1 MGRQM
6 ESRKPWDPLGGRSV
20 AKRVCLN
27 CFCITVIA
35 LFTGCAGKAPI
46 GRPDQEVKKTET
58 FARESFLKLENQSS
72 FKFRLKFERKG
83 GLVDVE
89 GSFEG
94 SYLFPHMS
102 SINGYWSFAGNKE
115 ELTVIM
121 SGDQQFRFDSEAR
134 TWVEEA
140 ASKEINPLLQLER
153 TVALGNFEYIGKDR
167 IGGRQARRFSF
178 EPNLAFLDPRMEKD
192 LEGWVWVNDKTG
204 LPVKVR
210 IDSKDKKI
218 FWNMSLFDFNSP
230 LSIEVPVR
238 HVYEATFVAREGKN
252 AGMTLTGSL
261 LGARLSWIGL
271 KDVRVESRTSQKLKI
286 GFESFGDRTEIIRLV
301 SRPGSLSVRLA
312 RWPEGPVY
320 KLSDE
325 VVKNTY
331 GQDADLGFERGNMTK
346 PLVLLDVLL
355 ANDDLKGASFEYDE
369 FSRPVVDVE
378 ITTEAA
384 ERLEEA
390 TEGHVGNPMAFLVD
404 GKVVSA
410 PVVRIASCG
419 NLVRIGGL
427 SSIKEAKSIW
437 GMLATGPL
445 PVDLALKS
453 IVERGQKTSIR

>member
-1 MGRQM
+1 VGR
-6 ESRKPWDPLGGRSV
+6 
-20 AKRVCLN
+20 RVCLN
-27 CFCITVIA
+27 CFCLIVIV
-35 LFTGCAGKAPI
+35 LLVGCARRGPI
-46 GRPDQEVKKTET
+46 SRPDQELKKTEA
-58 FARESFLKLENQSS
+58 FALESLLKLENQSS

-94 SYLFPHMS
+94 SYLFPDMS
-102 SINGYWSFAGNKE
+102 SVSGYWSFAGSRE
-115 ELTVIM
+115 ELTVIT
-121 SGDQQFRFDSEAR
+121 SGDRQFRFDPETG

-140 ASKEINPLLQLER
+140 ASEEINPLRQLER

-167 IGGRQARRFSF
+167 IGGRRAGRFSF

-192 LEGWVWVNDKTG
+192 LKGRMWVSEKTG

-210 IDSKDKKI
+210 VDSEDKKI

-238 HVYEATFVAREGKN
+238 HAYEATFVARESQNG
-252 AGMTLTGSL
+252 GMHLTGSL

-271 KDVRVESRTSQKLKI
+271 KGVRLKSRTNQRLKI
-286 GFESFGDRTEIIRLV
+286 NFESFGDRAEIIRLV

-312 RWPEGPVY
+312 RWPEGPVFR
-320 KLSDE
+320 LSEE
-325 VVKNTY
+325 VVKSTY
-331 GQDADLGFERGNMTK
+331 GPEADLGFEQGNMTK
-346 PLVLLDVLL
+346 PLILLDVLL
-355 ANDDLKGASFEYDE
+355 TNDDLKGASFGYDE
-369 FSRPVVDVE
+369 FSRPIVDME

-390 TEGHVGNPMAFLVD
+390 TGRHIGNPMAFLID

-410 PVVRIASCG
+410 PIVRGASSG
-419 NLVRIGGL
+419 NMGRIRGL

-453 IVERGQKTSIR
+453 IEKLGQKTSTK